1 MSDDVVVISG
11 GCGRIGQA
19 VARGVIG
26 RGGLAAVVDTQA
38 DSCRHLV
45 GEVASSSLLVLE
57 ADVTSPA
64 SFDGAI
70 AAVMERYG
78 AINSY
83 VHSAYPRSENWGEPF
98 ETLDADSLGWNLFGQ
113 LGGTILAC
121 QRIAAVMREQQA
133 GSIVLLSSI
142 QGVSAPKFHHY
153 EGTSMTSPIEYTAI
167 KSGILGVTR
176 WLANYLKSDGIRV
189 NSVSPGGIAD
199 GQPSAFVDRYREA
212 CASKGLLD
220 AEDVAGSVLFLT
232 SDSSRY
238 MTGQNLVVD
247 DGWSL

>member
-1 MSDDVVVISG
+1 MSNDVVVIIG

-19 VARGVIG
+19 VAQGVVG
-26 RGGLAAVVDTQA
+26 RGGMAAIVDTQV
-38 DSCRHLV
+38 DTCHHWTSEFDPSFLM
-45 GEVASSSLLVLE
+45 VLE
-57 ADVTSPA
+57 ADITSPA

-78 AINSY
+78 AISSY
-83 VHSAYPRSENWGEPF
+83 VHSAYPRSADWGEPF
-98 ETLDADSLGWNLFGQ
+98 ETVDADSLGWNLFGQ
-113 LGGTILAC
+113 LGGAILAC

-142 QGVSAPKFHHY
+142 QGVSAPKFDHY

-167 KSGILGVTR
+167 KAGILGVTR
-176 WLANYLKSDGIRV
+176 WLAKYLKDDGIRV

-212 CASKGLLD
+212 CSSKGLLD